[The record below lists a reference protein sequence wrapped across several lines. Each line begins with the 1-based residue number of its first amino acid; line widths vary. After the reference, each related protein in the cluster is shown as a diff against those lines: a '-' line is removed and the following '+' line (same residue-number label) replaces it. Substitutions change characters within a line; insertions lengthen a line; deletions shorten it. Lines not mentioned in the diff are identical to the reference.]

1 MTYCDSVQ
9 CNNRKI
15 CTVYEL
21 QKRLQA
27 DVTIVI
33 SQCRFFSQEKQ
44 GVREDTV
51 TRSHNPLEILERSG
65 KIKDA
70 TKAQTRNTS
79 SVAKTAASS
88 GMKFSVDEQDL

>member
-1 MTYCDSVQ
+1 MIQCDKLQ

-21 QKRLQA
+21 QKRLEP

-33 SQCRFFSQEKQ
+33 LQCRLFSQEK
-44 GVREDTV
+44 RESQDQID

-70 TKAQTRNTS
+70 AKAQVHNVS
-79 SVAKTAASS
+79 HVAQTAASA

>member
-1 MTYCDSVQ
+1 M
-9 CNNRKI
+9 
-15 CTVYEL
+15 YEL

-65 KIKDA
+65 KIKSA
-70 TKAQTRNTS
+70 TKAQTHNVS
-79 SVAKTAASS
+79 SVAQTAAGS
-88 GMKFSVDEQDL
+88 GMKFSVDEREL